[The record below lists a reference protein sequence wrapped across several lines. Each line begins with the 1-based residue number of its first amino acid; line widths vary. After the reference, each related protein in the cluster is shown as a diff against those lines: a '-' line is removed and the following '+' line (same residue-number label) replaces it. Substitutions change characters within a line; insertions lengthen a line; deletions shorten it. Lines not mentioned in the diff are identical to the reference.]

1 MRDAGRLVRWGRGM
15 TAVRRE
21 EHEDFLGA
29 WIEEFCGMGV
39 PPMKHGQ
46 DARAIPAFGVPVILA
61 LRWIE

>member
-1 MRDAGRLVRWGRGM
+1 MRDVWCVWSWDDCGK
-15 TAVRRE
+15 TQ

>member
-1 MRDAGRLVRWGRGM
+1 M